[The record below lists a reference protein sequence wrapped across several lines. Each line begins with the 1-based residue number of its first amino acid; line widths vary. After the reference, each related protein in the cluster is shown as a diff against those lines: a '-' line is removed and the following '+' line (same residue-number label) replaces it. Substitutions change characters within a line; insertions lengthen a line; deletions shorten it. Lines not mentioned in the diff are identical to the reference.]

1 MNHIHIPTQLQNMV
15 LNIILYRKEL
25 MKTKVTIQ
33 SEKAI
38 MWFC

>member
-1 MNHIHIPTQLQNMV
+1 MV
-15 LNIILYRKEL
+15 FNIILYSKEL

-33 SEKAI
+33 PKKVI